1 MIKKNT
7 KGILKHNKYLY
18 SKFKSFLICNLC
30 AESVKRTLL
39 LFRYKSNSKI
49 GIKHENLC
57 AHLTLFFCRRGSFF
71 NSAKIIFFSCFPY
84 SFVLS
89 KQRFKLH
96 IVGSRL
102 HIWKNTIYNKL
113 LKCFGQKLE
122 IEMEIQMI
130 FPMNLV

>member
-1 MIKKNT
+1 MCKLCKKPRADIKNT
-7 KGILKHNKYLY
+7 FFFKFRRVKSLSKKMLKCTFNP
-18 SKFKSFLICNLC
+18 
-30 AESVKRTLL
+30 
-39 LFRYKSNSKI
+39 
-49 GIKHENLC
+49 
-57 AHLTLFFCRRGSFF
+57 FFCRRGSFF
-71 NSAKIIFFSCFPY
+71 SSAKIIFFSCFPY

-122 IEMEIQMI
+122 IEMEIQII
-130 FPMNLV
+130 FPMNLVWNFDMTYHANKCWFYVHCV